1 MRAGAEEF
9 MREKTL
15 AIVGVSRTKGFGN
28 MAMKELRRTGREVFP
43 VNSAADEVEGEKCWR
58 NLEALPKKPGA
69 VVAVVPPA
77 ETEHVVDECVRL
89 GIHNL
94 WIQQGA
100 ETPAAVQKAKAA
112 GLNVIDGSCVLLYA
126 EPAHSIHRVH
136 RWVAK
141 ATGRL

>member
-15 AIVGVSRTKGFGN
+15 AIVGVSRTNGFGN

-43 VNSAADEVEGEKCWR
+43 VNSATDEVEGEKCWH
-58 NLEALPKKPGA
+58 NLAELPKKPGA
-69 VVAVVPPA
+69 VVAVVPA
-77 ETEHVVDECVRL
+77 SQTEHVVDECVRL

-94 WIQQGA
+94 WIEQGA
-100 ETPAAVQKAKAA
+100 NTPSAVHKAKEA

-126 EPAHSIHRVH
+126 DPAHGIHRLH
-136 RWVAK
+136 HWVVK